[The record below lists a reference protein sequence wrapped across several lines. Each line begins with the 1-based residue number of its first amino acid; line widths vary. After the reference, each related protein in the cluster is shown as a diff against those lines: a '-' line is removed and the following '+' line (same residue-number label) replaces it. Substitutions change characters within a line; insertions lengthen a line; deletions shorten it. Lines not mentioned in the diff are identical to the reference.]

1 MQEYKRE
8 ERALTGKN
16 PAKTAEVVKTTVMS
30 ADDVT
35 RSLMR
40 ISHEI
45 LEANGGSENVALV
58 GIVTHGNNFA
68 YQIAD
73 NIKRIEGKSVPVGTL
88 DISLYRDDVATKL
101 SPVLHRTDIPFEVK
115 NKIIVLV
122 DDVLFTGRTIRAAM
136 DAVMDF
142 GRPKAIQLA
151 VLVDR
156 GHREL
161 PIRADYVGRNVPSS
175 RSESVRVRVAE
186 VDGETGVDILDDEQL
201 PAGSVA
207 LEVEAIGGK

>member
-1 MQEYKRE
+1 MSCESKACE
-8 ERALTGKN
+8 SKN
-16 PAKTAEVVKTTVMS
+16 IARTTVMTS
-30 ADDVT
+30 DDVK

-45 LEANGGSENVALV
+45 LEANGGSCNVALV
-58 GIVTHGNNFA
+58 GIVTRGNNVA
-68 YQIAD
+68 AAIAE
-73 NIKRIEGKSVPVGTL
+73 NILAIEGKAVPVGTL

-101 SPVLHRTDIPFEVK
+101 SPVLHRTDIPFDVSDK
-115 NKIIVLV
+115 TIVLV
-122 DDVLFTGRTIRAAM
+122 DDVLFTGRTIRSAM

-161 PIRADYVGRNVPSS
+161 PIRADYVGKNVPSAKT
-175 RSESVRVRVAE
+175 EQVRVHLTE
-186 VDGETGVDILDDEQL
+186 VDGETGVDILCSEQ
-201 PAGSVA
+201 
-207 LEVEAIGGK
+207 GGE

>member
-1 MQEYKRE
+1 MTSE
-8 ERALTGKN
+8 
-16 PAKTAEVVKTTVMS
+16 
-30 ADDVT
+30 DVA

-40 ISHEI
+40 ITHEI
-45 LEANGGSENVALV
+45 LEANGGSADIALV
-58 GIVTHGNNFA
+58 GIMTHGNNFA
-68 YQIAD
+68 ARIAE
-73 NIKRIEGKSVPVGTL
+73 NIVKIEGAAVPVGTL

-101 SPVLHRTDIPFEVK
+101 SPVLHRTDIPFDVSGK
-115 NKIIVLV
+115 TIVLV

-161 PIRADYVGRNVPSS
+161 PIRADYVGKNVPSS
-175 RSESVRVRVAE
+175 RTERVRVRTVE
-186 VDGETGVDILDDEQL
+186 IDGKTGVDILAAAPNAQSEIE
-201 PAGSVA
+201 PE
-207 LEVEAIGGK
+207 LEVIGGE